1 MSQAT
6 YVSMVVLGL
15 LLAAYGAG
23 LLLTGRNYNSPLGRG
38 ITKGDTQRLQRA
50 PAVYFRALGAMV
62 ATGGLALLNYGV
74 LVGFRSSL
82 SGAVATTLQVFEA
95 LLDIAV
101 LASAFWLLRLANRYK
116 LFRWNKP

>member
-23 LLLTGRNYNSPLGRG
+23 LLVTGRNYSSPLGRG
-38 ITKGDTQRLQRA
+38 LTKGDTQRLQRA
-50 PAVYFRALGAMV
+50 PATYFRALGAMV
-62 ATGGLALLNYGV
+62 ATGGLALLTYGV
-74 LVGFRSSL
+74 VVGFRSTL
-82 SGAVATTLQVFEA
+82 SEAVATILQVLEA

-101 LASAFWLLRLANRYK
+101 LVSAFWVWRLASRYK